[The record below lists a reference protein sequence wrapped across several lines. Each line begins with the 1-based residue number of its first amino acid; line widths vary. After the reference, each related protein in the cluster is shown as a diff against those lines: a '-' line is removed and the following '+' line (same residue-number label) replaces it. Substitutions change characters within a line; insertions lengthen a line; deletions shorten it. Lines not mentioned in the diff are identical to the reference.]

1 MPETFDWRQEGEGA
15 GVRLAVL
22 GHPIAHSLSPAMHA
36 AALKAARIEGEYKA
50 FDVVPEEFD
59 ACIAHLRGVGYRG
72 VNATAPLKAYC
83 AQAAD
88 EVDETVLLLGAANTL
103 VFGKRV
109 RAANTDVEGFLAPL
123 KSLAKGSALVIGA
136 GGAASAACFGLK
148 REGWKVKIWNRTWER
163 AEQLAERIGATAVKT
178 LNFVDTDLIVNAT
191 PAESFE
197 MNWEAVGTSTI
208 VYDLAY
214 GAGPTK
220 LLLEAADRNLRTIEG
235 REMLVEQGARSFEL
249 WTGVWPDVGV
259 MREAVGLRYSA
270 GL

>member
-1 MPETFDWRQEGEGA
+1 MPGTFDWRQEREGA

-36 AALKAARIEGEYKA
+36 AALKAANIEGEYKA

-59 ACIAHLRGVGYRG
+59 ACIAHLRGMGYRG
-72 VNATAPLKAYC
+72 VNATAPLKTAC
-83 AQAAD
+83 AEAAD
-88 EVDETVLLLGAANTL
+88 ALDETVLLLGAANTL
-103 VFGKRV
+103 IFGGQV

-148 REGWKVKIWNRTWER
+148 REGWKVQIWNRTFKR
-163 AEQLAERIGATAVKT
+163 AEQLAERIGAWAMKT
-178 LNFVDTDLIVNAT
+178 LSFSGADLIVNAT
-191 PAESFE
+191 PVASFE
-197 MNWEAVGTSTI
+197 MNWEAVRTSAI

-220 LLLEAADRNLRTIEG
+220 LLMEAAERGLRTIDG
-235 REMLVEQGARSFEL
+235 REMLVEQGARAFEL
-249 WTGVWPDVGV
+249 WTGVWPDVGA